1 MTTTTA
7 TTKAA
12 TLNRKASVTDG
23 MDVYNKISSWIV
35 CHLNAVAEEYSDNA
49 TSVRIMAH
57 SLGDK
62 EVHGIGFIIENGS
75 GDEEFAISF
84 PYIIL
89 GLPEDIYTKV
99 YSNKDFLIKNK
110 VLMLSLIGDVMR
122 LSTAHDRTLSWTLEP
137 NGVSTRIESVLSS
150 VTTTSNPNPT
160 MTNHNTTVTPD
171 KFRGP
176 ATDKQIKF
184 ANAIASKLGLKDE
197 LSKLSKT
204 KADYGKFIGDHIGDF
219 KSTSGKTERL

>member
-1 MTTTTA
+1 MTTTT
-7 TTKAA
+7 AA

-35 CHLNAVAEEYSDNA
+35 CHLNAVAEEYSENA
-49 TSVRIMAH
+49 TSVRIMAR

-99 YSNKDFLIKNK
+99 YSNEDFLIKNK

-122 LSTAHDRTLSWTLEP
+122 LSSAHDRTLSWTLEP
-137 NGVSTRIESVLSS
+137 NGISTRIESVLHS
-150 VTTTSNPNPT
+150 VTTTSNPNPAT
-160 MTNHNTTVTPD
+160 TTV
-171 KFRGP
+171 KFKGP

-184 ANAIASKLGLKDE
+184 ANAIASRLGLQDE

-204 KADYGKFIGDHIGDF
+204 KADYAKFIGDHKVDF
-219 KSTSGKTERL
+219 ENRSKNKNGGN

>member
-7 TTKAA
+7 TTVAA
-12 TLNRKASVTDG
+12 TLSSKASVTGG

-35 CHLNAVAEEYSDNA
+35 CHLKAVAEEYSERA
-49 TSVRIMAH
+49 TSVRIVARG
-57 SLGDK
+57 LGNK
-62 EVHGIGFIIENGS
+62 KVHGIGFTIKNGS

-84 PYIIL
+84 PYIVL
-89 GLPEDIYTKV
+89 GLPKDIYTKV
-99 YSNKDFLIKNK
+99 YSNESFLNENA

-122 LSTAHDRTLSWTLEP
+122 LSTAHDRTLSWTFEP
-137 NGVSTRIESVLSS
+137 NGVSLCIESALHS
-150 VTTTSNPNPT
+150 VTTASNPDPAIANQ
-160 MTNHNTTVTPD
+160 NTTITPD
-171 KFRGP
+171 KFKGP

-197 LSKLSKT
+197 LNKLFKT
-204 KADYGKFIGDHIGDF
+204 KADYGKFIGDHIEKF